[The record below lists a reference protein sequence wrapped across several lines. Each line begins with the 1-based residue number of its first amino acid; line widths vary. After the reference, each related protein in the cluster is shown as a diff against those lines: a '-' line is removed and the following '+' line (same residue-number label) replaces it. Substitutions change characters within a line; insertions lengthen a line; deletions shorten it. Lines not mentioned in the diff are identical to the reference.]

1 MANEGDQV
9 RAGDIVAE
17 IETDKSI
24 ATVEAER
31 DGVVLKVLCST
42 DDHIGV
48 GSVMM
53 WLGAHAGD
61 PIPESSDRAGAALS
75 AATEPTAKARALL
88 NQHGLAASQ
97 VPASGVRLSAA
108 DVEAYISQSGTRA
121 DSSRAAWSTLP
132 EGEAQPLTME
142 ERAMIHVV
150 TWQKDNAVP
159 AYVEVEYDSAP
170 WDARAAAFMAE
181 HRLMMSPLLPLL
193 AHRLVE
199 LARRSDK
206 LNATI
211 VDGARYCFRH
221 VALGFTVQAREILYL
236 VVVREAET
244 LDAVRFVARLGELQR
259 RALSR
264 QLRPEESQGA
274 TIGFS
279 SMARWNVSRHMPILP
294 PHTAVMVAHAAT
306 RRGGTAV
313 LGATYDHRVLT
324 GFEVCRLLNQMT
336 DAGDATAGRAP
347 EGEK

>member
-1 MANEGDQV
+1 
-9 RAGDIVAE
+9 
-17 IETDKSI
+17 
-24 ATVEAER
+24 
-31 DGVVLKVLCST
+31 
-42 DDHIGV
+42 
-48 GSVMM
+48 
-53 WLGAHAGD
+53 
-61 PIPESSDRAGAALS
+61 
-75 AATEPTAKARALL
+75 
-88 NQHGLAASQ
+88 
-97 VPASGVRLSAA
+97 
-108 DVEAYISQSGTRA
+108 
-121 DSSRAAWSTLP
+121 
-132 EGEAQPLTME
+132 
-142 ERAMIHVV
+142 
-150 TWQKDNAVP
+150 
-159 AYVEVEYDSAP
+159 
-170 WDARAAAFMAE
+170 
-181 HRLMMSPLLPLL
+181 LPLL

-199 LARRSDK
+199 LARSSDK

-211 VDGARYCFRH
+211 VDGARYRFRH

-244 LDAVRFVARLGELQR
+244 MDAVRFVARLGELQR

-336 DAGDATAGRAP
+336 APGDGTAGPAL